1 MTRHLRLASTV
12 VLTAAFVLVFITAAH
27 MQAPQS
33 RAASAVGAAPYTPSK
48 TPWGDPDLQGTY
60 TNKDENGIPM
70 ERPTQF
76 DGKKLEEVD
85 DSSEFAEVVKERNQ
99 RALAAA
105 AGIGG
110 RDTGAG
116 PVHWYEHYDA
126 KNSRAWLI
134 TEPADGMIPPLTP
147 GAQKAA
153 AARTAGAA
161 ARRAS
166 GHGDADSWEDRSLY
180 DRCIT
185 RGIPGSMMPAIYGNA
200 YDITQGPGTVAIR
213 YEMVHETR
221 VVPLADPSTSSG
233 SARAESRGD
242 SARPAKTITSFMGA
256 PRGHFEGN
264 TLVVETTNFSDRG
277 AYRNANP
284 ETFTLIERFTPIA
297 ANKIQWSVTI
307 NDPSTWTRPWTYT
320 MQLTRD
326 SGQPLFEY
334 GCHEGNYGLRNI
346 LSAARA
352 EDAAAKKSK

>member
-1 MTRHLRLASTV
+1 MTRLVRLVSTV
-12 VLTAAFVLVFITAAH
+12 VLTATFVAGFVAVAGMQTA
-27 MQAPQS
+27 QS
-33 RAASAVGAAPYTPSK
+33 RAVSAVGAAPYTPPK
-48 TPWGDPDLQGTY
+48 TPWGDPDLQGIY

-76 DGKKLEEVD
+76 DGKKLEDVD
-85 DSSEFAEVVKERNQ
+85 DSSEFADIVKERNQ

-116 PVHWYEHYDA
+116 PVHWYEHYGA

-134 TEPADGMIPPLTP
+134 TDPPDGKIPPLTP
-147 GAQKAA
+147 AAQKAA
-153 AARTAGAA
+153 AARTAAAA

-185 RGIPGSMMPAIYGNA
+185 RGIPGSMTPAIYGNA
-200 YDITQGPGTVAIR
+200 YDITQGPGMVAIR

-221 VVPLADPSTSSG
+221 VIPVED
-233 SARAESRGD
+233 R
-242 SARPAKTITSFMGA
+242 ARPAKTITSYMGE

-264 TLVVETTNFSDRG
+264 TLVVVTKNFNDRG

-284 ETFTLIERFTPIA
+284 ETFTLTERFTPVA
-297 ANKIQWSVTI
+297 ANKVQWSVTI
-307 NDPSTWTRPWTYT
+307 DDPSTWTRPWTYT

-352 EDAAAKKSK
+352 EEAAAKQGK